1 MRLGIIGL
9 PACGKTTIFN
19 ALTGEQLPTGELIDR
34 VEIHTAVADVPD
46 ERLKALSRLYQ
57 PKKTTH
63 TKVTYTDM
71 GGLKAD
77 AGREGLPGQLVNQ
90 LEQVDGY
97 LHVVRAFEDP
107 NIPHPSDSIDPNRD
121 VAAMGQEFLLHDLVV
136 VENRLERLAEEYQKG
151 GRDRAQIEREQ
162 ALFEKFSQTLSQ
174 DQPLRSLD
182 LSPEEH
188 KMLGGYGLLTIKPVL
203 ILVNLGEGQEMPE
216 LALEWEAPVLGLQG
230 KLEMEIA
237 QIPEDEAADFLQ
249 EYGLDEPGRQRVLR
263 ASYEAL
269 NLQSFF
275 TVAEEEVRAWKLKRG
290 ANALDA
296 AGTIHTDMARGF
308 IRAEIIQWDRLVEL
322 GGLAEARA
330 QGELRLE
337 GKDYRVQ
344 DGEVVQ
350 IRFNI

>member
-46 ERLKALSRLYQ
+46 ARLMALSRLYQ
-57 PKKTTH
+57 PQKTTH
-63 TKVTYTDM
+63 TKVTYTDI

-107 NIPHPSDSIDPNRD
+107 NIPHPFDSLDPARD
-121 VAAMGQEFLLHDLVV
+121 AAAMAEEFLLHDLLV
-136 VENRLERLAEEYQKG
+136 VEKRLESLTEERQKG
-151 GRDRAQIEREQ
+151 GRDRNQVERDQE
-162 ALFEKFSQTLSQ
+162 LFERFNRTLSQ
-174 DQPLRSLD
+174 NQPLRSLA
-182 LSPEEH
+182 LTAEER
-188 KMLGGYGLLTIKPVL
+188 KSLGGYGLLTVKPVL
-203 ILVNLGEGQEMPE
+203 ILANLGEGQEMPPFD
-216 LALEWEAPVLGLQG
+216 LENEPPVLSLQG

-237 QIPEDEAADFLQ
+237 QLPEDEAADFLQ
-249 EYGLDEPGRQRVLR
+249 EYGLDEPGRQKVLR

-275 TVAEEEVRAWKLKRG
+275 TVAEEEVRAWKLARG
-290 ANALDA
+290 ATALEA
-296 AGTIHTDMARGF
+296 AGTVHSDMARGF
-308 IRAEIIQWDRLVEL
+308 IRAEIIKWDRLIEL

-337 GKDYRVQ
+337 GKEYLVQ

-350 IRFNI
+350 IRFNV